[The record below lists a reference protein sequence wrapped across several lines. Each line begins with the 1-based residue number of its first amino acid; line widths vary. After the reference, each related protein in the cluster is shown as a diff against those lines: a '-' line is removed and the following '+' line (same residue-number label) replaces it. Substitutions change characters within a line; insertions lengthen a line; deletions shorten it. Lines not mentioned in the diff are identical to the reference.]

1 MKHRFRPLT
10 SLFIL
15 LIRLYQITLSPWLGK
30 ACRYT
35 PTCSNYGIEALQKY
49 GAFKGG
55 WLTVKR
61 VLSCNPW
68 GGSGYDPV
76 PAIAVFVM
84 LLLPATA
91 FSQEKQNNFEISK
104 SIDIYNSLLRELN
117 LNYVDEIN
125 PAELNE
131 AAIDAMLDGLDPYTV
146 FIPESEIENYKL
158 MTTGEYGG
166 IGALIQYDGEY
177 TRISEPYEGWPA
189 QQAGLQAGDAI
200 LSVNGI
206 DAHKKPTDQV
216 SELLKGQPGT
226 EVTLKVKRYG
236 VEQPI
241 EFVMKREKVKIDNV
255 SYATVFD
262 NGIGYVSFGS
272 FTKNAANEMKQHLLD
287 MKKEHDLKGFIID
300 LRGNGG
306 GLMNEAVD
314 IVNFF
319 IPQGKPV
326 VATKGKAQH
335 AASMYGTTNL
345 PVDEQ
350 LPLAIL
356 VDGGSASASEILAGS
371 IQDYD
376 RGVVIGQ
383 RTFGKG
389 LVQNILPL
397 SYNTQVKVTVAKYY
411 IPSGRCIQEI
421 DYSKNRKLETDTL
434 KTQDTLGKPFKTAAG
449 RTVYEGHGIM
459 PDVKVD
465 PIKYSTATAY
475 LYGKSYIF
483 DYATKYVFEHPSIAP
498 AKEFRIDDATYN
510 DFMKFVKDKGFTYT
524 TESEK
529 KLKELKKWAKEE
541 GYLESIGTQIE
552 NLEKELL
559 TDKENDLV
567 KNRKDIED
575 LLRLEIVSRYYY
587 QVGRIEASLT
597 NDPELKE
604 AFDIL
609 LDKNRYESILRP

>member
-1 MKHRFRPLT
+1 MKKRFRPLT
-10 SLFIL
+10 KLFIL

-35 PTCSNYGIEALQKY
+35 PTCSNYGLEAIEKY

-55 WLTVKR
+55 WLTIKR

-76 PAIAVFVM
+76 PVIAILAM
-84 LLLPATA
+84 LAIPATS
-91 FSQEKQNNFEISK
+91 FGQVKQNNFEIAK
-104 SIDIYNSLLRELN
+104 SIDIYNDLLRELN
-117 LNYVDEIN
+117 LNYVDEID

-131 AAIDAMLDGLDPYTV
+131 AAIDAMLNGLDPYTV
-146 FIPESEIENYKL
+146 FIPESEIESYKL

-166 IGALIQYDGEY
+166 IGAIIQYDGEY
-177 TRISEPYEGWPA
+177 TRISDPYEGWPA
-189 QQAGLQAGDAI
+189 QKAGLRAGDAI
-200 LSVNGI
+200 LSVNGV
-206 DAHKKPTDQV
+206 DTHKKPTDQV

-226 EVTLKVKRYG
+226 EVTLKIKRYG
-236 VEQPI
+236 VEKPI
-241 EFVMKREKVKIDNV
+241 EITLKREKVKIDNI

-262 NGIGYVSFGS
+262 NGIGYVSFNS
-272 FTKNAANEMKQHLLD
+272 FTKNAANEMKQHLVD
-287 MKKEHDLKGFIID
+287 MKKDHELKGFIID

-319 IPQGKPV
+319 IPKGKPV
-326 VATKGKAQH
+326 VSTKGKSQH
-335 AASMYGTTNL
+335 AASMFATTNL
-345 PVDEQ
+345 PIDEQ

-356 VDGGSASASEILAGS
+356 VDGGSASASEILSGA

-397 SYNTQVKVTVAKYY
+397 SYNTQMKVTIAKYY

-421 DYSKNRKLETDTL
+421 DYSHKKDTTDT
-434 KTQDTLGKPFKTAAG
+434 KNDTLGKPFKTEAG

-459 PDVKVD
+459 PDVKIE
-465 PIKYSTATAY
+465 PLKYATVTAY
-475 LYGKSYIF
+475 LYARNYIF
-483 DYATKYVFEHPSIAP
+483 DYATKYAHEHPSIAP
-498 AKEFRIDDATYN
+498 AEQFKIDDATYA
-510 DFMKFVKDKGFTYT
+510 DFMKFVKDKGFSYT

-529 KLKELKKWAKEE
+529 KLEELKKWAKEE
-541 GYLESIGTQIE
+541 GYLESINTQIE
-552 NLEKELL
+552 ALERQLKA
-559 TDKENDLV
+559 DKENDLV
-567 KNRKDIED
+567 KNRSDIED
-575 LLRLEIVSRYYY
+575 LLRLEIVGRYYY
-587 QVGRIEASLT
+587 QTGRIVASLE
-597 NDPELKE
+597 NDNDLKA
-604 AFDIL
+604 AFEIL
-609 LDKNRYESILRP
+609 LDKKRYESILKP

>member
-1 MKHRFRPLT
+1 MKRIWFFCVIL
-10 SLFIL
+10 SLLAPI
-15 LIRLYQITLSPWLGK
+15 
-30 ACRYT
+30 
-35 PTCSNYGIEALQKY
+35 
-49 GAFKGG
+49 
-55 WLTVKR
+55 
-61 VLSCNPW
+61 
-68 GGSGYDPV
+68 
-76 PAIAVFVM
+76 VM
-84 LLLPATA
+84 MG
-91 FSQEKQNNFEISK
+91 QEKQNNFEISK

-131 AAIDAMLDGLDPYTV
+131 VAIDAMLDGLDPYTV
-146 FIPESEIENYKL
+146 FIPESEIESYRL
-158 MTTGEYGG
+158 LTTGEYGG

-189 QQAGLQAGDAI
+189 QKVGLQAGDAI
-200 LSVNGI
+200 LSVNGV
-206 DAHKKPTDQV
+206 DTHKKPTDQV

-226 EVTLKVKRYG
+226 EVQLKIKRYG
-236 VEQPI
+236 MEKPL
-241 EFVMKREKVKIDNV
+241 EFTLKREKVKIDNV

-262 NGIGYVSFGS
+262 NGIGYVSFSS
-272 FTKNAANEMKQHLLD
+272 FTKDAANEMKQHLLD
-287 MKKEHDLKGFIID
+287 MRKDHELKGFIID

-306 GLMNEAVD
+306 GLLNEAVD
-314 IVNFF
+314 IVNLF
-319 IPQGKPV
+319 IPKGKPV

-335 AASMYGTTNL
+335 SGNVYVTTNT

-356 VDGGSASASEILAGS
+356 VDGGSASASEILAGAV
-371 IQDYD
+371 QDYD

-397 SYNTQVKVTVAKYY
+397 SYNTQMKVTIAKYY

-421 DYSKNRKLETDTL
+421 DYSHKKDTTNVKN
-434 KTQDTLGKPFKTAAG
+434 DTLGKQFKTMAG

-459 PDVKVD
+459 PDVKVE
-465 PIKYSTATAY
+465 PLKYATATAY
-475 LYGKSYIF
+475 LYAKNYIF
-483 DYATKYVFEHPSIAP
+483 DYATKFVFEHKSIAS
-498 AKEFRIDDATYN
+498 AKDFMIDDATYN
-510 DFMKFVKDKGFTYT
+510 DFMSFVTEKGFTYT

-529 KLKELKKWAKEE
+529 KLKELKKMAKEE
-541 GYLESIGTQIE
+541 GYLESIGAQIE
-552 NLEKELL
+552 ALENQLL
-559 TDKENDLV
+559 IDKENDLV

-587 QVGRIEASLT
+587 QVGRIEASLN
-597 NDPELKE
+597 NDDDLNQ

-609 LDKNRYESILRP
+609 LNKERYETILKP